1 MSDTGAKER
10 WEDRWLLPAELLAG
24 GRAASGAGGRR
35 TGRDWV
41 VDILLFVTAAGLW
54 LLLTVTLD
62 ERDYLPGWIVALDP
76 PLGAVGC
83 LALWW
88 RRRHPLAVAL
98 ALVPVGAV
106 TSSGFGA
113 LTVVILNL
121 GLRVPWRTG
130 LLVLG
135 LHFLA
140 VVPYLLLYSLP
151 HEGGWTTVAFIVAYY
166 LCMFSWG
173 AGMRV
178 RRQLVVRLRE
188 DAARERAEHARRL
201 ADARRGEREAIA
213 REMHDVLAHRISLLS
228 VHAGALAYRTDR
240 STGGAKP
247 LTPAEISA
255 SAQIIRDTAHQALEE
270 LREVLTVLRG
280 PHTAGG
286 RPQPGIGGIGELVAE
301 AEQAGQRVRLSEE
314 YDRDAADGLRGPVQ
328 RTAYRVVQ
336 EGLTNARK
344 HAPGAAVTVRVAGAP
359 GEGLTVEVRNDLPA
373 GASPAQ
379 IPGAGAGLTGL
390 EERAALDGGS
400 LRHGTTDS
408 VFELVA
414 LLPWGPAGQGR
425 GPDAQQAPPH

>member
-1 MSDTGAKER
+1 MWIVLT
-10 WEDRWLLPAELLAG
+10 LTLP
-24 GRAASGAGGRR
+24 
-35 TGRDWV
+35 D
-41 VDILLFVTAAGLW
+41 
-54 LLLTVTLD
+54 
-62 ERDYLPGWIVALDP
+62 RDYLPEWIVVIDP
-76 PLGAVGC
+76 PLGALAC
-83 LALWW
+83 LAVWW
-88 RRRHPLAVAL
+88 RRSHPLALAL

-113 LTVVILNL
+113 LTVAILTL

-130 LLVLG
+130 VLVIA
-135 LHFLA
+135 LHFVAAL
-140 VVPYLLLYSLP
+140 PYMLIYSLP
-151 HEGGWTTVAFIVAYY
+151 HEGGWTTIAFITAYY
-166 LCMFSWG
+166 LFFFSWG

-188 DAARERAEHARRL
+188 DAQRERDEHARRL

-240 STGGAKP
+240 SAGGGAKP
-247 LTPAEISA
+247 LTSAEISD

-270 LREVLTVLRG
+270 LREVLNVLRG
-280 PHTAGG
+280 PDPAGG
-286 RPQPGIGGIGELVAE
+286 RPQPGIAGIGELVAE
-301 AEQAGQRVRLSEE
+301 AERAGQRVGLSVE
-314 YDRDAADGLRGPVQ
+314 YDHDAADGLRGPVQ

-344 HAPGAAVTVRVAGAP
+344 HAPDAGVTVRVSGAP

-379 IPGAGAGLTGL
+379 IPGAGAGLAGL

-400 LRHGTTDS
+400 LRHGISDTA
-408 VFELVA
+408 FELVA
-414 LLPWGPAGQGR
+414 RLPWGPAGQGR